1 MVAII
6 LCLFRFIR
14 LLGSGHQGVAV
25 ENLALRLQL
34 AAFRRKR
41 KRPILTQLDRLFLG
55 SIVPGLER
63 LARHARIRSAGH
75 SSPVAARAIPK
86 ILGAAVSAQ
95 AWSERE
101 VDHRDRDSTVG
112 VADSYRQ
119 SSVASTENSW

>member
-41 KRPILTQLDRLFLG
+41 KRDAHAIGSAVLG

-63 LARHARIRSAGH
+63 LARRARIRSAGH

-112 VADSYRQ
+112 VADGYRQ

>member
-41 KRPILTQLDRLFLG
+41 KRPVLTQLDRLFWEAL
-55 SIVPGLER
+55 SQVWR
-63 LARHARIRSAGH
+63 AG
-75 SSPVAARAIPK
+75 
-86 ILGAAVSAQ
+86 GAATKKKDWCTQ
-95 AWSERE
+95 
-101 VDHRDRDSTVG
+101 
-112 VADSYRQ
+112 
-119 SSVASTENSW
+119 

>member
-41 KRPILTQLDRLFLG
+41 KRPILTQL
-55 SIVPGLER
+55 
-63 LARHARIRSAGH
+63 ARRARIRSAGH

-101 VDHRDRDSTVG
+101 ADHRDRDSTVG
-112 VADSYRQ
+112 VADG
-119 SSVASTENSW
+119 